1 MDWKGCTNV
10 VEIKVAVHVL
20 YTQTSSKRTRA
31 GVRRG
36 GGSREMTR
44 HGLCLS
50 WLHWHQQEHLDE
62 MENKTPSCVPFMSA
76 VPWLGCSHTHTLRD
90 IRSSMYQAALP
101 WKLQAELP
109 SSLHLSPKRGVT
121 WGEKTTD
128 LNIQVWQL
136 TRHNQPVVKSKTC

>member
-10 VEIKVAVHVL
+10 VEIKVAEHVL

-50 WLHWHQQEHLDE
+50 
-62 MENKTPSCVPFMSA
+62 
-76 VPWLGCSHTHTLRD
+76 
-90 IRSSMYQAALP
+90 
-101 WKLQAELP
+101 
-109 SSLHLSPKRGVT
+109 
-121 WGEKTTD
+121 
-128 LNIQVWQL
+128 
-136 TRHNQPVVKSKTC
+136 